1 MRPEEFSELTYQVA
15 DGVATVTLNR
25 PDRRNTWNGRTAAE
39 YRWALH
45 HAHTDPGARV
55 VVLTGAGDFCA
66 GADTGRLSR
75 ISAGGGDYSRE
86 KAPGK
91 VELPPWP
98 DGAPE
103 GLCRN
108 HLAPLLVSTPVIAA
122 LTGACAGAGFVLATY
137 ADLRFAA
144 ADAKITTSFA
154 QLGLPAEYG
163 IGWMLPR
170 QVGVPNSLEMLYTAQ
185 VYDGEQAR
193 ALGWVQRVYPAAE
206 LLERTH
212 EFASALARGSSGE
225 SLRTMKRQVLID
237 AAGAL
242 DTAYTRSV
250 ADMNAALT
258 HPDLAEGLAARTQR
272 RPTNFLH

>member
-1 MRPEEFSELTYQVA
+1 MRPDEFSELTYQVA
-15 DGVATVTLNR
+15 DGVATVTLSR
-25 PDRRNTWNGRTAAE
+25 PDRRNTWNGRSAAE

-45 HAHTDPGARV
+45 HAHTDPHARV

-75 ISAGGGDYSRE
+75 ISSGGGDYARE
-86 KAPGK
+86 P

-98 DGAPE
+98 EDAPDG
-103 GLCRN
+103 LRRN

-122 LTGACAGAGFVLATY
+122 ITGACAGAGFVLATY

-154 QLGLPAEYG
+154 RLGLPAEYG

-170 QVGVPNSLEMLYTAQ
+170 QVGVPASLEMLYTSE
-185 VYDGEQAR
+185 VYDGERAR

-206 LLERTH
+206 LLERTR
-212 EFASALARGSSGE
+212 EFARDLARGSSGE

-237 AAGAL
+237 AAGDL
-242 DTAYTRSV
+242 ETAYTRSV
-250 ADMNAALT
+250 ADMNAALR
-258 HPDLAEGLAARTQR
+258 HPDLAEGLAARKER
-272 RPTNFLH
+272 RPTNFLP